1 MHDGHLPDS
10 VLREKNNE
18 PQQEPEKEEPK
29 AKPFWKSKTF
39 WCLAVAAVLVI
50 FDFGADDVT
59 AKLEEIATL
68 ATLIGAFV
76 GRMDAQGPMA
86 IGSFTLPKRG

>member
-1 MHDGHLPDS
+1 MSDEQLPEEAAKED
-10 VLREKNNE
+10 
-18 PQQEPEKEEPK
+18 QQVVSEEPK